1 MNETLRFRIEAPGSE
16 MELLIAELHSLGT
29 LGIEEVGGTLLA
41 YFPADAAPGPVLA
54 LADAARG
61 IRLQGPE
68 PVPPVD
74 WGREWRRGLT
84 PRRVGSL
91 WIRPSWCAS
100 RGEPELLIDPEQGF
114 GSGEHAT
121 TRLALELLTELLR
134 PGERVLDVGTGSGIL
149 ALAARRLGSGR
160 TLGLDVDEQAC
171 RNARDNAARN
181 GIRAPVVCG
190 TLGALAGDARYDIV
204 LANMLLGQLE
214 PWLGHIS
221 GHAARVLVLSGYLES
236 ERERLHGQV
245 RPLGWQPER
254 EARETQSGDVWCA
267 SAWVHADAL
276 Q

>member
-1 MNETLRFRIEAPGSE
+1 MSETLRFRIEAPASE

-29 LGIEEVGGTLLA
+29 LGIEEVAGTLLA

-54 LADAARG
+54 LADPARG

-68 PVPPVD
+68 PLPSVD
-74 WGREWRRGLT
+74 WGREWRRGLA

-100 RGEPELLIDPEQGF
+100 QGEPELVIDPEQGF

-121 TRLALELLTELLR
+121 TRLALELLMELLR

-149 ALAARRLGSGR
+149 ALAAGRLGSGS
-160 TLGLDVDEQAC
+160 TLGLDIDEQAC

-181 GIRAPVVCG
+181 RVRAPVFCG
-190 TLGALAGDARYDIV
+190 TLDALAADARYEIV
-204 LANMLLGQLE
+204 LANMLLRNLE
-214 PWLGHIS
+214 PWLEQIS
-221 GHAARVLVLSGYLES
+221 CHAARVLVLSGYLEP
-236 ERERLHGQV
+236 ERERLQAAV
-245 RPLGWQPER
+245 RPLGWQPAR
-254 EARETQSGDVWCA
+254 EAREAQSGDLWCA